1 MKTLANRRTT
11 GIAGTVLLL
20 MSLVVALGLPAAGT
34 PGGDPLGNNGTIKVD
49 GVEFDTHPDNEPHV
63 GCLFQVDFYGFD
75 EGVLWA
81 DVTFAVQPPTG
92 GFVTI
97 LTGTVDIG
105 EDAAGGGTDLDHEET
120 YDLTSVLASYEAHPQ
135 QGWHVKLTVNADG
148 SIGADTKHKVFWVTG
163 CETPTTP
170 PGSTAPTTTGSTAP
184 TTTGS
189 TTPTTTGSTAPT
201 TTGSTT
207 PTTTGST
214 PTTTGLAP
222 TTTGLAPT
230 TTGLAPTTTGST
242 APTTTGSTAP
252 TRTAS
257 TAPTTT
263 ASTAGETSAIQ
274 VITAS
279 TGAEV
284 DTAVMGIQVS
294 APEAAQVS
302 SAQVATQVTLPFT
315 GVSTSSI
322 ALLAMALAGI
332 GLLLLM
338 ASRKEEE
345 GTPVRSWN

>member
-1 MKTLANRRTT
+1 MNELAYKRTMAI
-11 GIAGTVLLL
+11 GGTVTLL
-20 MSLVVALGLPAAGT
+20 MSLLVGLGLPAAGT
-34 PGGDPLGNNGTIKVD
+34 PGGDPPGNNGTVKID

-75 EGVLWA
+75 EGDLSA
-81 DVTFAVQPPTG
+81 DVTFEVQPPTG

-97 LTGTVDIG
+97 LTNIVDIG
-105 EDAAGGGTDLDHEET
+105 QDPAGGGTDLDHEEG
-120 YDLTSVLASYEAHPQ
+120 YDLSSVLGSYEQHPQ

-189 TTPTTTGSTAPT
+189 TTPTTTGST
-201 TTGSTT
+201 
-207 PTTTGST
+207 
-214 PTTTGLAP
+214 
-222 TTTGLAPT
+222 PT

-242 APTTTGSTAP
+242 PTTTGLAPTTTGSTAP

-279 TGAEV
+279 TGAEG
-284 DTAVMGIQVS
+284 DTAVLGNQVS

-302 SAQVATQVTLPFT
+302 PAQVATQETLPFT

-332 GLLLLM
+332 GVLLLM